1 MSKEIIT
8 RLRKARE
15 VRITC
20 GAFTFIAIRPTDL
33 DMVAVMALG
42 GDEQIRRCLDFVIG
56 WDGVSENDIVDGG
69 GATEPIPFTVDMWR
83 AWSADRMEFW
93 NPISEELFD
102 AYNKHLAANGNA
114 AKN

>member
-15 VRITC
+15 TRIKV
-20 GAFTFIAIRPTDL
+20 GRFTFIAVRPTDL
-33 DMVAVMALG
+33 DMVAVMALS
-42 GDEQIRRCLDFVIG
+42 GDEQIRRCLDFVTG
-56 WDGVSENDIVDGG
+56 WDGVSENDIVGG
-69 GATEPIPFTVDMWR
+69 GGTTEPLPFSVDTWR

-93 NPISEELFD
+93 NPISEALFD
-102 AYNKHLAANGNA
+102 AYNKHLAENADA